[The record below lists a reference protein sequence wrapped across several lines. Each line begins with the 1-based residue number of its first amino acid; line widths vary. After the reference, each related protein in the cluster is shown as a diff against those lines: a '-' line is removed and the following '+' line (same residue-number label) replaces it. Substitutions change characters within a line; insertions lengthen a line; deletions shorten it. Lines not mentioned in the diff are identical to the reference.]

1 MLQRYISKY
10 LSAKLYN
17 KQNNL
22 LFNLT
27 FQTHSCKQCGF
38 RSYCSQKVRTLRN
51 TERSLL
57 YGKDKFFVKLRYST
71 QVDAQNKNGS
81 IETLKDKAEIT
92 TSKKI
97 NVKLKPS
104 ELKRL
109 LTLAEPEKWTLAGKL
124 NYSNR

>member
-1 MLQRYISKY
+1 MLQRYICKY

-17 KQNNL
+17 KQNNII
-22 LFNLT
+22 FNLRFRT
-27 FQTHSCKQCGF
+27 YSCKQCEF
-38 RSYCSQKVRTLRN
+38 RSDCSQKVPTLRN

-57 YGKDKFFVKLRYST
+57 YKKDKFFVKLRYST

-104 ELKRL
+104 ELRRL

-124 NYSNR
+124 NYSNK